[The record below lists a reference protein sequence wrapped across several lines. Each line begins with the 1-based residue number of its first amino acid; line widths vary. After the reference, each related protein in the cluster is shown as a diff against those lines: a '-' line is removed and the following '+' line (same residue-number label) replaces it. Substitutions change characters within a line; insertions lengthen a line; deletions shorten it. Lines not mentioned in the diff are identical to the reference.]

1 MTLRQTEWND
11 TDSADRISAFF
22 SDFFLLTAVSG
33 TLAYWIT
40 LFTRWPLGTMYPL
53 FLAGMLGGGS
63 IILRSGSRNY
73 QIFPKGR
80 AAYFLYAIAFL
91 CMLVGLF
98 TVRPDG
104 DDLAHFHRALSSAYH
119 LDKAI
124 PLFTTYYDLKNLPE
138 LSAPHTLVSYEFFMA
153 LWAKSFNI
161 RGIYFIHTVGA
172 LLPLFLAPI
181 VYFRLSRSVGF
192 GVFQSCFLALLTFSF
207 IFLSSTSQ
215 ADWANFTILRSWV
228 GKCFYLLV
236 LLPVLWDVLL
246 RYTRRPDT
254 SNFLRLHATMVA
266 SLGLTSSAFFITPYI
281 IVVFFVIS
289 ILFYGKDRLWL
300 KKILQTSTVFI
311 TPAILTLA
319 CMSGFFPAMTDYSVW
334 AEPIANWTRTDL
346 HILLFGNP
354 LYGLIAYVSIFFILV
369 VMRGK
374 SFSDLRFFCICA
386 ASSSLFFLAPFIFDI
401 IKNIAKSAAWR
412 ISYVLP
418 VPFILSIVCIIFIDA
433 IKKKKRGG

>member
-1 MTLRQTEWND
+1 
-11 TDSADRISAFF
+11 
-22 SDFFLLTAVSG
+22 
-33 TLAYWIT
+33 
-40 LFTRWPLGTMYPL
+40 
-53 FLAGMLGGGS
+53 
-63 IILRSGSRNY
+63 
-73 QIFPKGR
+73 
-80 AAYFLYAIAFL
+80 
-91 CMLVGLF
+91 
-98 TVRPDG
+98 
-104 DDLAHFHRALSSAYH
+104 
-119 LDKAI
+119 
-124 PLFTTYYDLKNLPE
+124 
-138 LSAPHTLVSYEFFMA
+138 
-153 LWAKSFNI
+153 
-161 RGIYFIHTVGA
+161 
-172 LLPLFLAPI
+172 
-181 VYFRLSRSVGF
+181 
-192 GVFQSCFLALLTFSF
+192 
-207 IFLSSTSQ
+207 
-215 ADWANFTILRSWV
+215 
-228 GKCFYLLV
+228 
-236 LLPVLWDVLL
+236 
-246 RYTRRPDT
+246 
-254 SNFLRLHATMVA
+254 MVA